1 MSEAIATTTAP
12 DFIQLKLR
20 EFNVPDAAISEMAAN
35 FLTIKVSGPTDKANA
50 DLARSRRLEV
60 KRMRVSVEKTRK
72 ELKEDSLRFGK
83 AVDTEAKR
91 ITALLTPIEDHLQAQ
106 EETVT
111 KHQERL
117 EAEARAKEEAER
129 RAREQAAAEERA
141 KLDAER
147 AKLDEERRQFEAEK
161 ARIEAER
168 QKQEEIRQAAESAAQ
183 RAAFETEQ
191 RLKREAD
198 ERAARELAEAAAKPD
213 REKLL
218 ALAKQ
223 IREISL
229 PAVDGVAAQ
238 EVVTAAGKWLI
249 NTANYLED
257 GARAL

>member
-1 MSEAIATTTAP
+1 MNEAIATTTAP

-20 EFNVPDAAISEMAAN
+20 EFNVPDAAINEMAAN
-35 FLTIKVSGPTDKANA
+35 FLTIKVSGPTDKVNA
-50 DLARSRRLEV
+50 ELARSRRLEV
-60 KRMRVSVEKTRK
+60 KRLRVNVEKSRVA
-72 ELKEDSLRFGK
+72 LKEDSLKFGR

-91 ITALLTPIEDHLQAQ
+91 ITALLTPIESHLQTQ
-106 EETVT
+106 EEIVT
-111 KHQERL
+111 KYQERL

-129 RAREQAAAEERA
+129 KAREQAAAEERA

-168 QKQEEIRQAAESAAQ
+168 QKQEEIRLAAERAAE

-218 ALAKQ
+218 ALAERIKAL
-223 IREISL
+223 EM
-229 PAVDGVAAQ
+229 PAVEGFQAQ
-238 EVVTAAGKWLI
+238 MVMQAVKQKLAGI
-249 NTANYLED
+249 ANYLED
-257 GARAL
+257 GAQAL